1 MSESFNPSHCTIESA
16 MIKSADNRDASITAL
31 IYGFNLK
38 QSIYSSSFSGTLK
51 VLDLVGTLHDFPLRA
66 EEELE
71 LIIKGHDLQTELNI
85 KGQIVKIDGLFKNDL
100 GDGYFYTLHFVS
112 RTTFRAGIQ
121 SVITAFT
128 NKSGSHAAKQLFKKY
143 FNQGKELTLATSVG
157 EMPDNSESLQ
167 LSSNKGRAFYIEES
181 DGQMRTIIPDY
192 TPVQAMNFLAS
203 KSKAGTQ
210 SPSNMFRFFETF
222 GGYYWVTDEWLLK
235 RAMKNANKIKDF
247 YYLSFSEQDA
257 SQYADIM
264 VRNVVSFENSNH
276 VDTGAGID
284 SGAYK
289 NTVME
294 IDFVNHTRTS
304 YNFDYQK
311 AKKKYIGMAGQPR
324 TSNVGAVH
332 SDKFITETFK
342 DENKNAKQFVVYRD
356 WQPDGVTSIPG
367 QVLRTPQNMVEI
379 IQNRVAYNY
388 HLNNSTVSLGIE
400 GRIDLVPGDVI
411 NLITQEPSIALENKQ
426 NERLSGKYLIA
437 AVDHSMD
444 QNTLK
449 TQVEAIKYGWQKGDI

>member
-51 VLDLVGTLHDFPLRA
+51 VLDQVGTLHNFPLRA

-203 KSKAGTQ
+203 KSKAGAQ
-210 SPSNMFRFFETF
+210 SPSNMYRFFETF
-222 GGYYWVTDEWLLK
+222 DGYYWVTDEWLLK
-235 RAMKNANKIKDF
+235 RAIKNESKIKDF

-276 VDTGAGID
+276 VDTGADID

-289 NTVME
+289 NT
-294 IDFVNHTRTS
+294 
-304 YNFDYQK
+304 
-311 AKKKYIGMAGQPR
+311 GMAGQPR

-342 DENKNAKQFVVYRD
+342 DTNKNAKQFVVYRD

-437 AVDHSMD
+437 SVDHSMEM
-444 QNTLK
+444 NTLSTK
-449 TQVEAIKYGWQKGDI
+449 VEAIKYGWQKGDI